1 MMVKLIPDTRNGM
14 KLREWIDDAYWS
26 IANCISFRFINY
38 NDNIDRLAFFEE
50 LNNGWYHMYIY
61 PYDDLYMPIISE
73 QRKSLLAEQ
82 PYTFYVSEED
92 YNAILKSLDEPPKTL
107 PALKQLFERKIPW
120 DNT

>member
-1 MMVKLIPDTRNGM
+1 M
-14 KLREWIDDAYWS
+14 KLREWFIDAYWS
-26 IANCISFRFINY
+26 VANCISFRFIHY

-73 QRKSLLAEQ
+73 QRKSLLSEQ

-92 YNAILKSLDEPPKTL
+92 YDAMFNAINDPPEPSE
-107 PALKQLFERKIPW
+107 ALQKLFERKLPW
-120 DNT
+120 DK